1 MVIDSDKQNLFVF
14 GGRVVGNDS
23 SQVNYSGLYMY
34 SILSDTW
41 KLLRTDWS
49 TAETPCF
56 LKSRIGH
63 TMLLNETSRELYIF
77 AGQRNK
83 DYLADFYSYNVD
95 TEELRQVSRDYSK
108 QGGPDAGFTQR
119 TTMDADLGE
128 LYVFSGLTKE
138 KNNTQETVKNSLW
151 VYNIGK
157 EKWSK
162 IYQNENTGTEYWNK
176 MCTTEPCPRFAH
188 QLVYDYKNK
197 IQYLF
202 GGNPGENGQPNLRL
216 DDFWQ
221 LELVR
226 YFYIPLNN
234 LRPQVEDV
242 LRKAIFCIRRQVFL
256 ELCQKANS
264 IAALKYLQNDLSSV
278 VNHNNEEESNLFRK
292 LTSWLFGWNDS
303 IEIGLNSTDMPGI
316 NQSH

>member
-1 MVIDSDKQNLFVF
+1 MYKFGYTKVFSLTYFIRQNGPTPRSCHKICFDEKNSSIYVLGRYVEPDVLPNYPLENDFWRYDVSSKTWKLLSRNTVNDGGPELIYDHQMVIDSKKQNLFVF
-14 GGRVVGNDS
+14 GGRIVGIDS
-23 SQVNYSGLYMY
+23 SQANYSGLYVY
-34 SILSDTW
+34 SIAKNSW
-41 KLLRTDWS
+41 KLLRSDTS
-49 TAETPCF
+49 SSEAPTF

-63 TMLLNETSRELYIF
+63 TMLLNETSRELFIF

-83 DYLADFYSYNVD
+83 DYLADFYAYNID
-95 TEELRQVSRDYSK
+95 TEELRQISRDYSK

-119 TTMDADLGE
+119 TTMDFDMEE

-151 VYNIGK
+151 VYNIKK

-176 MCTTEPCPRFAH
+176 MCSTEPCPRFAH

-221 LELVR
+221 LALVR
-226 YFYIPLNN
+226 
-234 LRPQVEDV
+234 
-242 LRKAIFCIRRQVFL
+242 
-256 ELCQKANS
+256 
-264 IAALKYLQNDLSSV
+264 
-278 VNHNNEEESNLFRK
+278 
-292 LTSWLFGWNDS
+292 
-303 IEIGLNSTDMPGI
+303 
-316 NQSH
+316 